1 MKTSLKLISL
11 IGLGL
16 TLFPSFFVFYGVIE
30 LDPNKNLMIL
40 GTILWFITAPF
51 WMNKSVQKEK

>member
-1 MKTSLKLISL
+1 MKMILKLISL

-16 TLFPSFFVFYGVIE
+16 TLLPSFFVFSGLIE

-51 WMNKSVQKEK
+51 WMNKRVQKEA

>member
-1 MKTSLKLISL
+1 MKMILKLISL

-16 TLFPSFFVFYGVIE
+16 TLLPSFFVFFGLIE

-51 WMNKSVQKEK
+51 WMNKRVQKEA